1 MTTMNAEAREHA
13 RPSSRLATGVQQ
25 SGARQIMDLATRIP
39 DAIHLEIG
47 EPDFTAAP
55 HVVEAAVRA
64 IRAGLTQY
72 PPTSGLPALREGL
85 ADKLAR
91 VNAITARP
99 DDIIVTN
106 GGGQGLFNALATILD
121 EGDQIALPDPG
132 WPNYR
137 SMAALLGVRVS
148 TYSLRPEDGHHPRP
162 ADIEELLR
170 GGCKAV
176 VLNSPSNPL
185 GTVTPRAT
193 VESIVALAAR
203 YRAWIIS
210 DECYDQ
216 LYFGTPPT
224 SPAAI
229 DPAADVLSVF
239 SFSKVHAMT
248 GWRIGYVVGPPAVS
262 GLLAKAQ
269 EPLVLGVSAPGQ
281 HAAIAAVTGPTAY
294 QEHMIGQYRSR
305 RDAVLARFRE
315 LGIEV
320 SGPEGA
326 FYLWLDIREAS
337 PDDSGFVLSLLEHEQ
352 VAITAGSSFGSSG
365 QGFVRMSLA
374 ASQTQLVEATQR
386 VARHYHDVRSAGGA
400 R

>member
-1 MTTMNAEAREHA
+1 VRTMSDHA

-25 SGARQIMDLATRIP
+25 SGARKIMDLANRIP

-55 HVVEAAVRA
+55 YVVEAAVRA

-72 PPTSGLPALREGL
+72 PPTSGLPALQEGL
-85 ADKLAR
+85 ADKLGR

-106 GGGQGLFNALATILD
+106 GGGQGLFNALATLLD
-121 EGDQIALPDPG
+121 AGDRIALPDPG

-137 SMAALLGVRVS
+137 SMAALLGLRVS
-148 TYSLRPEDGHHPRP
+148 TYSLPPETGHHPDP
-162 ADIEELLR
+162 AQIEERLR
-170 GGCKAV
+170 EGCKAI

-185 GTVTPRAT
+185 GTVTPRGT
-193 VESIVALAAR
+193 VEAILALATR
-203 YRAWIIS
+203 YQAWIVS

-216 LYFGTPPT
+216 LYFDTPPT

-229 DPAADVLSVF
+229 DPDADVLSVF

-281 HAAIAAVTGPTAY
+281 HAAIAAVTGPTTY
-294 QEHMIGQYRSR
+294 QEHMVGEYRSR

-315 LGIEV
+315 RGIDV
-320 SGPEGA
+320 GGPEGA
-326 FYLWLDIREAS
+326 FYLWLDIRDA
-337 PDDSGFVLSLLEHEQ
+337 PLDDTDFVLSLLEHEH
-352 VAITAGSSFGSSG
+352 VAITAGSSFGPSG
-365 QGFVRMSLA
+365 RGFVRMSLA
-374 ASQTQLVEATQR
+374 ASQAQLVEATER
-386 VARHYHDVRSAGGA
+386 LARHLDQVRSA